1 MFHQTTNCPIRLG
14 MRQSVPMDFLF
25 TLPLGPWKSGTYVT
39 YGFGYARAIGK
50 ACRCTC
56 STQTAN
62 HTCRDQ
68 KRNHPMKFKQCTGA
82 DWLRTLTVSAL
93 VLIASLD
100 GSNIAVAI
108 VDSGIQS
115 TAPGG
120 KDKSDLNLPGAT
132 SSRIVY
138 SRSW

>member
-1 MFHQTTNCPIRLG
+1 
-14 MRQSVPMDFLF
+14 
-25 TLPLGPWKSGTYVT
+25 
-39 YGFGYARAIGK
+39 
-50 ACRCTC
+50 
-56 STQTAN
+56 
-62 HTCRDQ
+62 
-68 KRNHPMKFKQCTGA
+68 MKFKQCTGA